1 MKRIFGWVNIIK
13 SILNFNETA
22 SITER
27 SKQVVTKL
35 ESEVPTS
42 KEIETENITELKTLA
57 KIINFKIQEAT
68 QIT

>member
-27 SKQVVTKL
+27 SKQVVTKH

>member
-1 MKRIFGWVNIIK
+1 MKSIFGWVNIIK
-13 SILNFNETA
+13 SILNFNEAA

>member
-1 MKRIFGWVNIIK
+1 M
-13 SILNFNETA
+13 NFNEAA

-57 KIINFKIQEAT
+57 KIFNFKIQEAT

>member
-1 MKRIFGWVNIIK
+1 M
-13 SILNFNETA
+13 NFNETA

>member
-1 MKRIFGWVNIIK
+1 M
-13 SILNFNETA
+13 NFNEVA

-57 KIINFKIQEAT
+57 KIIINFKIQEAT
-68 QIT
+68 QII